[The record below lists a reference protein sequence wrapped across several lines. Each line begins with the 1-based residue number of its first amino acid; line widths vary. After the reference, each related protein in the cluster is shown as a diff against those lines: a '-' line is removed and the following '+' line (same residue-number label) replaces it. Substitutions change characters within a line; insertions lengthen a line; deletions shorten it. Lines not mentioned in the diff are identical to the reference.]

1 MKVRHWSGNNKCLA
15 LFLLFCVLY
24 IGLAEDDPETLQL
37 REQSFLQQL
46 KDVDKEAIEYK
57 REIQL
62 LKEEEKKVEAEY
74 KKLKQAR
81 DWELK
86 KMQEKEKQVEQ
97 LQQSTN
103 QKQQVVDSLVE
114 RIDENKREIEKLE
127 KQLEE
132 LTDDK
137 EYLEHRYYSPSL
149 AEVLDELSTK
159 WDPLSRNMYVK
170 AKTKLLPVV
179 LNYNEKAK
187 IYRQKWSREFTQTS
201 RWASFLMS
209 CFIYGCITTVIFL
222 LIMIMRRIGRR
233 LSIQKLLFLSDV
245 TFTVFWLIILF
256 ASAIFWTDGFQAL
269 AENNEVLFL
278 LLQLSLFT
286 CYSGMIALRV
296 FLFAMSLSWQVL
308 WELFIILVICQHYY
322 IHLWQPSM
330 TDHPFT
336 ATWKSYLFY
345 YLTFQLLTW
354 FKAAKFGLVPS
365 LSTLRIRGLAFVWR
379 RGKNRLFLEPD
390 LTKQPFIVKYA

>member
-1 MKVRHWSGNNKCLA
+1 MKVRLFWGNNSFLVVF
-15 LFLLFCVLY
+15 LFFGFLY
-24 IGLAEDDPETLQL
+24 FSWAEDDPETLQL
-37 REQSFLQQL
+37 REQSLLQQL
-46 KDVDKEAIEYK
+46 KDVDREAIEYR

-62 LKEEEKKVEAEY
+62 LKEEEKRMEAEY

-103 QKQQVVDSLVE
+103 QKQQVVDTLVE
-114 RIDENKREIEKLE
+114 RIEENKKEIEKLE
-127 KQLEE
+127 KQLQE

-149 AEVLDELSTK
+149 SEVLDELSTK
-159 WDPLSRNMYVK
+159 WDPLSRNI
-170 AKTKLLPVV
+170 AKL
-179 LNYNEKAK
+179 
-187 IYRQKWSREFTQTS
+187 YRQKWSRELTETY
-201 RWASFLMS
+201 RWAPLLSS
-209 CFIYGCITTVIFL
+209 CFIYGCVTIIILL
-222 LIMIMRRIGRR
+222 LILIIRRVGKR
-233 LSIQKLLFLSDV
+233 LSVSKLLFLSDV

-256 ASAIFWTDGFQAL
+256 ASTIFWTDGFQAL

-286 CYSGMIALRV
+286 FYSGIIALRV
-296 FLFAMSLSWQVL
+296 FLFAMSLSWQIL
-308 WELFIILVICQHYY
+308 LELLILLILCQHYY

-330 TDHPFT
+330 TDSPFT

-345 YLTFQLLTW
+345 YLTFQLLMW
-354 FKAAKFGLVPS
+354 YKAAKFGLVPS

-379 RGKNRLFLEPD
+379 RGKNRLFMEPD
-390 LTKQPFIVKYA
+390 LTKQPFTVKYA